1 MREKEGEKQYS
12 EYSTY
17 ILGGGGGGAASKK
30 YYGIHRYRYTV
41 AINPHKPYPKSEFN
55 SSLAVV
61 VVVLIM
67 LCRRWPGTGV
77 TAQPA

>member
-17 ILGGGGGGAASKK
+17 ILGGGGGAASKK
-30 YYGIHRYRYTV
+30 YYGIHRYTV

-61 VVVLIM
+61 VVVVLIM

-77 TAQPA
+77 TGH